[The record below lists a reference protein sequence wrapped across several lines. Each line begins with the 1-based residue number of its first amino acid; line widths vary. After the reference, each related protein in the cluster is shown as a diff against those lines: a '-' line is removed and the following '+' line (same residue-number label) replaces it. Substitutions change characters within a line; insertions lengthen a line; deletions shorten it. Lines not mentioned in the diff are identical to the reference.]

1 MNDSTSPSSMESLLA
16 LMGTGGDLPGSAAA
30 AAGSGDGFPPQLVVN
45 ETLRDLC
52 HQQNDT
58 LFLELSCPPLFDTI
72 SCWPRTPPA
81 TTAVL
86 PCFSEF
92 KGVQYDA
99 TQNATRYCNIDGT
112 WNSFANYDA
121 CKHLELPTSDET
133 LESFIELPIV
143 IYFVGYTISLLA
155 LFSAVTVLV
164 YFKELRCLRN
174 TIHVNL
180 FVTYIMSSALW
191 IIILSQQLTAKQGV
205 VDCIFLV
212 TLFHYFSTTNFFWM
226 LVEGLYLYMLVVQTF
241 SGDYLRFWKYSIIG
255 WGGPLIFVGAW
266 AITKSFYPYDIM
278 PEQPNKLEIECSWM
292 RESHID
298 WIIQGP
304 SCAVLVIN
312 LIFLLR
318 IMWVLITKLRSAN
331 TVETRQYRKASK
343 ALLVL
348 IPLLG
353 ITYLVVI
360 YGPHEGVGSRIFA
373 VTRAVLLSTQGLVVS
388 LLYCFLNYEVRGTL
402 RLHYYRWRDER
413 NIRLGIISKHRR
425 PTISGTESIRTLEYS
440 VVIMKSLGPPT
451 SRHHHHHH
459 NHNHHNN
466 LGGN

>member
-1 MNDSTSPSSMESLLA
+1 MASSLTRE
-16 LMGTGGDLPGSAAA
+16 PGKEKKKY
-30 AAGSGDGFPPQLVVN
+30 GQEVVGPADIVADF
-45 ETLRDLC
+45 E
-52 HQQNDT
+52 
-58 LFLELSCPPLFDTI
+58 ELSTLSQDLFAEYENSTELACYLQAHLDAQAEIPFDGCPVNFDSI
-72 SCWPRTPPA
+72 LCWPKTPSN
-81 TTAVL
+81 TWAVL
-86 PCFSEF
+86 PCFKEF
-92 KGVQYDA
+92 KGVAYDA
-99 TQNATRYCNIDGT
+99 RQNATRYCHSDGK
-112 WNSFANYDA
+112 WDNYSHYTA
-121 CKHLELPTSDET
+121 CHHMTEPPPDIVEVTSIIYY
-133 LESFIELPIV
+133 SGYIV
-143 IYFVGYTISLLA
+143 SLVALSLA
-155 LFSAVTVLV
+155 VIVFV
-164 YFKELRCLRN
+164 YFKDLRCLRN
-174 TIHVNL
+174 TIHANL
-180 FVTYIMSSALW
+180 FITYILSALMW
-191 IIILSQQLTAKQGV
+191 IIILTLQLSGSQSGIASCV
-205 VDCIFLV
+205 ILV
-212 TLFHYFSTTNFFWM
+212 TLLHYFTLTNFFWM

-266 AITKSFYPYDIM
+266 AIAKSFYPYDLM
-278 PEQPNKLEIECSWM
+278 PEHPNKLEIECSWM

-425 PTISGTESIRTLEYS
+425 PTISGTESIRITTTTTTTTTTS
-440 VVIMKSLGPPT
+440 VPLI
-451 SRHHHHHH
+451 
-459 NHNHHNN
+459 
-466 LGGN
+466 